1 MPHASRTAVAGAER
15 GGDVLRVFTKT
26 PDEVLDFA
34 IDFTAA
40 LDSGDSIS
48 GAATWTV
55 PSGITQGAVS
65 VSGAT
70 AISFFS
76 GGTAGGAY
84 VVQCRVTTTPGAR
97 QLERAITIQVRDP

>member
-34 IDFTAA
+34 IDFTSA
-40 LDSGDSIS
+40 LDSGDSIT
-48 GAATWTV
+48 GTPTWTV
-55 PSGITQGAVS
+55 PAGITKDSQS
-65 VSGAT
+65 NTTTSAT
-70 AISFFS
+70 AFFS
-76 GGTAGGAY
+76 SGTAGGAY
-84 VVQCRVTTTPGAR
+84 VVQCRITTTPGAR